1 MSDVWNEFP
10 MEPVEPAKEYR
21 RVRVS
26 EKGVI
31 IKADGTVEPA
41 GVCGYL
47 EERDKLAAEA
57 LRPWLEQIVRPV
69 RCLKCGNVQNVTDDA
84 DTCVILRCF
93 NMASQELA
101 ICDDCNRRHTLT
113 DLLPFIHKAIE
124 QAAADEIDL
133 VARDTIDSHN
143 NCPDPNCPTCKYNE
157 PMIRAME
164 KALIEKGERGRE
176 HDKFASEA
184 LARWFEQIEAKLKDM
199 DYPNYQ
205 PTEAEI
211 ADIFKLKTTHEPR
224 PEAAND

>member
-124 QAAADEIDL
+124 QAADVPE
-133 VARDTIDSHN
+133 
-143 NCPDPNCPTCKYNE
+143 E
-157 PMIRAME
+157 
-164 KALIEKGERGRE
+164 ALKRGRE
-176 HDKFASEA
+176 HDKFAAEA

-205 PTEAEI
+205 PTEAEM
-211 ADIFKLKTTHEPR
+211 ADMFKTLKADYER
-224 PEAAND
+224 EAGGAE